1 MRYKFPVITHL
12 DDVRAAIEGRDEF
25 IVAKRDWGY
34 VVNYMVSMTDTFPP
48 VIGEDYWCPGC
59 HKPMSETE
67 GCGSQR
73 CPEPVAENE
82 LAAIRRECRGIL
94 FYPDGRLMMR
104 RLHKFFNVNER
115 DETQQHLVD
124 LSQSHVILEKLDG
137 SMITPVVVDD
147 AIRWGTKMGI
157 TDVSMGAELF
167 VAKHPNYA
175 EFADLHIDRG
185 QTPIF
190 EWCSRKQ
197 RIVVDYPQDRLVLI
211 AIRDNHTGE
220 YKSYEQ
226 MRTYAESYGI
236 DLVKAYPGTSDSMA
250 HLIAETRAMEDAE
263 GWIIRF
269 DDGHMVKIKGE
280 WYVRIHKTKD
290 NLTHEKN
297 VVDLLISEKMDDAKA
312 FMLADDRERV
322 EQFERDFWNGVAF
335 QVDAYDK
342 YFGMVVGTG
351 LDRKRFALE
360 WMPTIKDQDPH
371 ASTIVF
377 GLFDGK
383 DTRKMLLDILAKN
396 CGTQTK
402 VDGVRYLWGNAK
414 WNYHF
419 DGDA

>member
-1 MRYKFPVITHL
+1 
-12 DDVRAAIEGRDEF
+12 
-25 IVAKRDWGY
+25 
-34 VVNYMVSMTDTFPP
+34 
-48 VIGEDYWCPGC
+48 
-59 HKPMSETE
+59 
-67 GCGSQR
+67 
-73 CPEPVAENE
+73 
-82 LAAIRRECRGIL
+82 
-94 FYPDGRLMMR
+94 MMR

-124 LSQSHVILEKLDG
+124 LSQPHVILEKLDG
-137 SMITPVVVDD
+137 SMITPVVVNDD
-147 AIRWGTKMGI
+147 IRWGTKMGI

-211 AIRDNHTGE
+211 AIRDNTTGE

-250 HLIAETRAMEDAE
+250 QLITETRAMEDAE

-297 VVDLLISEKMDDAKA
+297 LIDLLVSEKMDDAKA

-322 EQFERDFWNGVAF
+322 EQFERDFWNGIAI

-342 YFGMVVGTG
+342 YFAMVQSSG

-383 DTRKMLLDILAKN
+383 DTRKMLLDILTKN